1 MYWGNY
7 LKRQLG
13 LWLTVIVG
21 MSLFLCTFF
30 LWQLPMISLLNA
42 SLLFLLM
49 LLVYATIDYQKFRHE
64 QRYIADLEIEN
75 EQIRTKL
82 AKQMQRDQAFMDM
95 MRVWTHQMKVPLASL
110 DLIAQTRLPE
120 LQKQTFELENY
131 LTILLEYLRVQNT
144 ATDFRFE
151 VVNIREL
158 VNQVV
163 KKYARQFIHKN
174 LNVTI
179 VGNAMIKT
187 DAKWLTV
194 AVEQIINNAVKY
206 TESGGLRI
214 EITNQQLRM
223 TDSGIGILASDLPR
237 LFSHGFTG
245 YNGRLD
251 KKSSGLG
258 LYLSKLVLDKLSCDI
273 TVTSK
278 IDVGTTVTISFL
290 TQR

>member
-1 MYWGNY
+1 MYWCKY
-7 LKRQLG
+7 LKRQLR
-13 LWLTVIVG
+13 LFLTLIVG
-21 MSLFLCTFF
+21 MNLFLCTFF
-30 LWQLPMISLLNA
+30 LWQLPMTSLLNA

-49 LLVYATIDYQKFRHE
+49 LIIYATIDYQKFRHE
-64 QRYIADLEIEN
+64 QRYLGDLQSEN
-75 EQIRTKL
+75 AQFRTKL
-82 AKQMQRDQAFMDM
+82 AAQMQRDKAFMDI

-131 LTILLEYLRVQNT
+131 LTILLEYLRVQNIT
-144 ATDFRFE
+144 TDFRFE

-158 VNQVV
+158 VNTVI
-163 KKYARQFIHKN
+163 KKYAAQFIHKD
-174 LNVTI
+174 LKVII
-179 VGNAMIKT
+179 VGEATIQT
-187 DAKWLTV
+187 DAKWLAV

-206 TESGGLRI
+206 TETGGVRI
-214 EITNQQLRM
+214 EITDQQLRM

-278 IDVGTTVTISFL
+278 IDVGTTVVIGFL
-290 TQR
+290 TLK

>member
-1 MYWGNY
+1 MYWGKY

-13 LWLTVIVG
+13 LFLTLILG
-21 MSLFLCTFF
+21 IILFLCTFF

-42 SLLFLLM
+42 SLLFVLM
-49 LLVYATIDYQKFRHE
+49 ISIYAMVDYQKFQHE
-64 QRYIADLEIEN
+64 QRYLDDVELEN
-75 EQIRTKL
+75 LQIHTQLITQRQQ
-82 AKQMQRDQAFMDM
+82 AKDFNDI

-120 LQKQTFELENY
+120 LKKQTFELENY
-131 LTILLEYLRVQNT
+131 LTILLEYMRIQNT

-151 VVNIREL
+151 TVDIREL
-158 VNQVV
+158 VNQVI
-163 KKYARQFIHKN
+163 KKYAGQFIHKN

-179 VGNAMIKT
+179 VGNAKIKT
-187 DAKWLTV
+187 DAKWLAV

-214 EITNQQLRM
+214 EITDQQLRM

>member
-1 MYWGNY
+1 MYWGKY
-7 LKRQLG
+7 LKRQLR
-13 LWLTVIVG
+13 LFLTLIVG
-21 MSLFLCTFF
+21 MNLFLCTFF
-30 LWQLPMISLLNA
+30 LWQLPMTSLLNA

-49 LLVYATIDYQKFRHE
+49 LIIYATIDYQKFRHE
-64 QRYIADLEIEN
+64 QRYLGDLQSEN
-75 EQIRTKL
+75 AQFRTKL
-82 AKQMQRDQAFMDM
+82 AAQMQRDKAFMDI

-131 LTILLEYLRVQNT
+131 LTILLEYLRVQNIT
-144 ATDFRFE
+144 TDFRFE

-158 VNQVV
+158 VNTVI
-163 KKYARQFIHKN
+163 KKYAAQFIHKD
-174 LNVTI
+174 LKVII
-179 VGNAMIKT
+179 VGEATIQT
-187 DAKWLTV
+187 DAKWLAV

-206 TESGGLRI
+206 TETGGVRI
-214 EITNQQLRM
+214 EITDQQLRM

-278 IDVGTTVTISFL
+278 IDVGTTVVIGFL
-290 TQR
+290 TLK

>member
-13 LWLTVIVG
+13 LCLTVIVG

-82 AKQMQRDQAFMDM
+82 AKQMQRDQAFMDI

-120 LQKQTFELENY
+120 LKKQTFELENY
-131 LTILLEYLRVQNT
+131 LTILLEYLRVQNIT
-144 ATDFRFE
+144 TDFRFE

-158 VNQVV
+158 VNQVI
-163 KKYARQFIHKN
+163 KKYAAQFIHKN

-179 VGNAMIKT
+179 VGNAKIKT
-187 DAKWLTV
+187 DAKWLAV
-194 AVEQIINNAVKY
+194 AVEQLINNAVKY
-206 TESGGLRI
+206 TESGGVRI
-214 EITNQQLRM
+214 EITDQQLRM

-258 LYLSKLVLDKLSCDI
+258 LYLTKLVLDKLACNI
-273 TVTSK
+273 IVTSK
-278 IDVGTTVTISFL
+278 IDVGTTAVIDFL
-290 TQR
+290 PQR

>member
-13 LWLTVIVG
+13 LWLTIIVG

-30 LWQLPMISLLNA
+30 LWQLSMISLLNA

-151 VVNIREL
+151 VVSIREL

-214 EITNQQLRM
+214 DITDQQLRM

-278 IDVGTTVTISFL
+278 IDVGTTVAISFL

>member
-1 MYWGNY
+1 MT
-7 LKRQLG
+7 L
-13 LWLTVIVG
+13 IVG
-21 MSLFLCTFF
+21 MNLFLCTFF
-30 LWQLPMISLLNA
+30 LWQLPMTSLLNA

-49 LLVYATIDYQKFRHE
+49 LIIYATIDYQKFRHE
-64 QRYIADLEIEN
+64 QRYLGDLQSEN
-75 EQIRTKL
+75 AQFRTKL
-82 AKQMQRDQAFMDM
+82 AAQMQRDKAFMDI

-131 LTILLEYLRVQNT
+131 LTILLEYLRVQNIT
-144 ATDFRFE
+144 TDFRFE

-158 VNQVV
+158 VNTVI
-163 KKYARQFIHKN
+163 KKYAAQFIHKD
-174 LNVTI
+174 LKVII
-179 VGNAMIKT
+179 VGEATIQT
-187 DAKWLTV
+187 DAKWLAV

-206 TESGGLRI
+206 TETGGVRI
-214 EITNQQLRM
+214 EITDQQLRM

-278 IDVGTTVTISFL
+278 IDVGTTVVIGFL
-290 TQR
+290 TLK

>member
-1 MYWGNY
+1 
-7 LKRQLG
+7 
-13 LWLTVIVG
+13 
-21 MSLFLCTFF
+21 
-30 LWQLPMISLLNA
+30 
-42 SLLFLLM
+42 M

-82 AKQMQRDQAFMDM
+82 AKQMQRDQAFMDI
-95 MRVWTHQMKVPLASL
+95 MRVWTHQMKVPLSSL

-120 LQKQTFELENY
+120 LKKQTFELENY
-131 LTILLEYLRVQNT
+131 LTILLEYLRVQNIT
-144 ATDFRFE
+144 TDFRFE

-158 VNQVV
+158 VNQVI
-163 KKYARQFIHKN
+163 KKYAAQFIHKN

-179 VGNAMIKT
+179 VGNAKIKT
-187 DAKWLTV
+187 DAKWLAV
-194 AVEQIINNAVKY
+194 AVEQLINNAVKY
-206 TESGGLRI
+206 TESGGVRI
-214 EITNQQLRM
+214 EITDQQLRM

-258 LYLSKLVLDKLSCDI
+258 LYLTKLVLDKLACNI
-273 TVTSK
+273 IVTSK
-278 IDVGTTVTISFL
+278 IDVGTTAVIDFL
-290 TQR
+290 PQR

>member
-13 LWLTVIVG
+13 LWLTIIVG

-82 AKQMQRDQAFMDM
+82 AKQMQRDQAFMDI
-95 MRVWTHQMKVPLASL
+95 MRVWTHQMKVPLSSL

-120 LQKQTFELENY
+120 LKKQTFELENY
-131 LTILLEYLRVQNT
+131 LTILLEYLRVQNIT
-144 ATDFRFE
+144 TDFRFE

-158 VNQVV
+158 VNQVI
-163 KKYARQFIHKN
+163 KKYAAQFIHKN

-179 VGNAMIKT
+179 VGNAKIKT
-187 DAKWLTV
+187 DAKWLAV
-194 AVEQIINNAVKY
+194 AVEQLINNAVKY
-206 TESGGLRI
+206 TESGGVRI
-214 EITNQQLRM
+214 EITDQQLRM

-237 LFSHGFTG
+237 YHDQS
-245 YNGRLD
+245 R
-251 KKSSGLG
+251 
-258 LYLSKLVLDKLSCDI
+258 I
-273 TVTSK
+273 
-278 IDVGTTVTISFL
+278 
-290 TQR
+290 

>member
-13 LWLTVIVG
+13 LWLTFIVG

-75 EQIRTKL
+75 EQTRTKL

-110 DLIAQTRLPE
+110 DLIAQTLLPE

-131 LTILLEYLRVQNT
+131 LTILLEYLRVQNI

-214 EITNQQLRM
+214 EITDQQLRM

>member
-13 LWLTVIVG
+13 LWLTIIVG

-75 EQIRTKL
+75 EQTRTKL

-214 EITNQQLRM
+214 DITDQQLRM

-278 IDVGTTVTISFL
+278 IDVGTTVAISFL

>member
-1 MYWGNY
+1 MYWGKY

-13 LWLTVIVG
+13 LFLTLIVG

-30 LWQLPMISLLNA
+30 LWQLPMTSLLNA

-49 LLVYATIDYQKFRHE
+49 LIIYATIDYQKFRHE
-64 QRYIADLEIEN
+64 QQYLSDLQSEN
-75 EQIRTKL
+75 SQIRTKL
-82 AKQMQRDQAFMDM
+82 AAQMQRDKAFMDI

-131 LTILLEYLRVQNT
+131 LTILLEYLRVQNIT
-144 ATDFRFE
+144 TDFRFE

-158 VNQVV
+158 VNMVI
-163 KKYARQFIHKN
+163 KKYAAQFIHKD
-174 LNVTI
+174 LKVII
-179 VGNAMIKT
+179 VGEATIQT
-187 DAKWLTV
+187 DAKWLAV

-206 TESGGLRI
+206 TETGGVRI
-214 EITNQQLRM
+214 EITDQQLRI

-278 IDVGTTVTISFL
+278 IDVGTTVAIGFL
-290 TQR
+290 TLK

>member
-1 MYWGNY
+1 MYWGKY

-13 LWLTVIVG
+13 LFLTLIVG

-30 LWQLPMISLLNA
+30 LWQLPMTSLLNA

-49 LLVYATIDYQKFRHE
+49 LIIYATIDYQKFRHE
-64 QRYIADLEIEN
+64 QQYLSDLQSEN
-75 EQIRTKL
+75 SQIRTKL
-82 AKQMQRDQAFMDM
+82 AAQMQRDKAFMDI

-131 LTILLEYLRVQNT
+131 LTILLEYLRVQNIT
-144 ATDFRFE
+144 TDFRFE

-158 VNQVV
+158 VNMVI
-163 KKYARQFIHKN
+163 KKYAAQFIHKD
-174 LNVTI
+174 LKVII
-179 VGNAMIKT
+179 VGEATIQT
-187 DAKWLTV
+187 DAKWLAV

-206 TESGGLRI
+206 TETGGVRI
-214 EITNQQLRM
+214 EITDQQLRN

-251 KKSSGLG
+251 KKSSGRSRSIKDG
-258 LYLSKLVLDKLSCDI
+258 
-273 TVTSK
+273 
-278 IDVGTTVTISFL
+278 
-290 TQR
+290 

>member
-1 MYWGNY
+1 MYWGKY

-13 LWLTVIVG
+13 LFLTLILG
-21 MSLFLCTFF
+21 MILFLCTFF

-42 SLLFLLM
+42 SLLFVLM
-49 LLVYATIDYQKFRHE
+49 ISIYAMVDYQKFQHE
-64 QRYIADLEIEN
+64 QRYLDDVELEN
-75 EQIRTKL
+75 LQIHTQLITQRQQ
-82 AKQMQRDQAFMDM
+82 AKDFNDI

-120 LQKQTFELENY
+120 LKKQTFELENY
-131 LTILLEYLRVQNT
+131 LTILLEYMRIQNT

-151 VVNIREL
+151 TVDIREL
-158 VNQVV
+158 VNQVI
-163 KKYARQFIHKN
+163 KKYAGQFIHKN

-179 VGNAMIKT
+179 VGNAKIKT
-187 DAKWLTV
+187 DAKWLAV

-214 EITNQQLRM
+214 EITDQQLRM

>member
-1 MYWGNY
+1 MYWGKY

-13 LWLTVIVG
+13 LFLTLIVG

-30 LWQLPMISLLNA
+30 LWQLPMTSLLNA

-49 LLVYATIDYQKFRHE
+49 LIIYATIDYQKFRHE
-64 QRYIADLEIEN
+64 QRYLGDLQSEN
-75 EQIRTKL
+75 AQISTKL
-82 AKQMQRDQAFMDM
+82 AAQMQRDKAFMDI

-131 LTILLEYLRVQNT
+131 LTILLEYLRVQNIT
-144 ATDFRFE
+144 TDFRFE

-158 VNQVV
+158 VNMVI
-163 KKYARQFIHKN
+163 KKYAAQFIHKD
-174 LNVTI
+174 LKVII
-179 VGNAMIKT
+179 VGEATIQT
-187 DAKWLTV
+187 DAKWLAV

-206 TESGGLRI
+206 TETGGVRI
-214 EITNQQLRM
+214 EITDQQLRI

-278 IDVGTTVTISFL
+278 IDVGTTVAIGFL
-290 TQR
+290 TLK

>member
-1 MYWGNY
+1 MYWGKY

-13 LWLTVIVG
+13 LFLTLIVG

-30 LWQLPMISLLNA
+30 LWQLPMTSLLNA

-49 LLVYATIDYQKFRHE
+49 LIIYATIDYQKFRHE
-64 QRYIADLEIEN
+64 QQYLSDLQSEN
-75 EQIRTKL
+75 SQIRTKL
-82 AKQMQRDQAFMDM
+82 AAQMQRDKAFMDI

-120 LQKQTFELENY
+120 LQKQTVELENY
-131 LTILLEYLRVQNT
+131 LTILLEYLRVQNIT
-144 ATDFRFE
+144 TDFRFE

-158 VNQVV
+158 VNMVI
-163 KKYARQFIHKN
+163 KKYAAQFIHKD
-174 LNVTI
+174 LKVII
-179 VGNAMIKT
+179 VGEATIQT
-187 DAKWLTV
+187 DAKWLAV

-206 TESGGLRI
+206 TETGGVRI
-214 EITNQQLRM
+214 EITDQQLRI

-278 IDVGTTVTISFL
+278 IDVGTTVAIGFL
-290 TQR
+290 TLK

>member
-1 MYWGNY
+1 MYWGKY
-7 LKRQLG
+7 LKRQLS
-13 LWLTVIVG
+13 LFLTLIVG

-30 LWQLPMISLLNA
+30 LWQLPMTSLLNA

-49 LLVYATIDYQKFRHE
+49 LIIYATIDYQKFRHE
-64 QRYIADLEIEN
+64 QRYLGDLQSEN
-75 EQIRTKL
+75 AQFRTKL
-82 AKQMQRDQAFMDM
+82 AAQMQRDKAFMDI

-131 LTILLEYLRVQNT
+131 LTILLEYLRVQNIT
-144 ATDFRFE
+144 TDFRFE

-158 VNQVV
+158 VNMVI
-163 KKYARQFIHKN
+163 KKYAAQFIHKD
-174 LNVTI
+174 LKVII
-179 VGNAMIKT
+179 VGEATIQT
-187 DAKWLTV
+187 DAKWLAV

-206 TESGGLRI
+206 TETGGVRI
-214 EITNQQLRM
+214 EITDQQLRN

-278 IDVGTTVTISFL
+278 IDVGTTVVIGFL
-290 TQR
+290 T

>member
-278 IDVGTTVTISFL
+278 IDVGTTVAISFL

>member
-13 LWLTVIVG
+13 LWLTIIVG

-75 EQIRTKL
+75 EQIRTKM
-82 AKQMQRDQAFMDM
+82 AKQMQRDQAFIDM

-131 LTILLEYLRVQNT
+131 LTLLLEYLRVQNT

-151 VVNIREL
+151 VVSIREL

-214 EITNQQLRM
+214 EITDQQLRM
-223 TDSGIGILASDLPR
+223 TDSGIGILSSDLPR

-251 KKSSGLG
+251 KKSSSLG

>member
-1 MYWGNY
+1 MYWGKY
-7 LKRQLG
+7 LKRQLS
-13 LWLTVIVG
+13 LFLTLIVG

-30 LWQLPMISLLNA
+30 LWQLPMTSLLNA

-49 LLVYATIDYQKFRHE
+49 LIIYATIDYQKFRHE
-64 QRYIADLEIEN
+64 QQYLSDLQSEN
-75 EQIRTKL
+75 SQIRTKL
-82 AKQMQRDQAFMDM
+82 AAQMQRDKAFMDI

-131 LTILLEYLRVQNT
+131 LTILLEYLRVQNIT
-144 ATDFRFE
+144 TDFRFE

-158 VNQVV
+158 VNMVI
-163 KKYARQFIHKN
+163 KKYAAQFIHKD
-174 LNVTI
+174 LKVII
-179 VGNAMIKT
+179 VGEATIQT
-187 DAKWLTV
+187 DAKWLAV

-206 TESGGLRI
+206 TETGGVRI
-214 EITNQQLRM
+214 EITDQQLRN

-278 IDVGTTVTISFL
+278 IDVGTTVAIGFL
-290 TQR
+290 TLK

>member
-75 EQIRTKL
+75 EQTRTKL

-131 LTILLEYLRVQNT
+131 LTILLEYLRVQNI

-214 EITNQQLRM
+214 DITDQQLRM

>member
-1 MYWGNY
+1 MYWGKY
-7 LKRQLG
+7 LKRQLS
-13 LWLTVIVG
+13 LFLTLIVG

-30 LWQLPMISLLNA
+30 LWQLPMTSLLNA

-49 LLVYATIDYQKFRHE
+49 LIIYATIDYQKFRHE
-64 QRYIADLEIEN
+64 QRYLGDLQSEN
-75 EQIRTKL
+75 AQFRTKL
-82 AKQMQRDQAFMDM
+82 AAQMQRDKAFMDI

-131 LTILLEYLRVQNT
+131 LTILLEYLRVQNIT
-144 ATDFRFE
+144 TDFRFE

-158 VNQVV
+158 VNMVI
-163 KKYARQFIHKN
+163 KKYAAQFIHKD
-174 LNVTI
+174 LKVII
-179 VGNAMIKT
+179 VGEATIQT
-187 DAKWLTV
+187 DAKWLAV

-206 TESGGLRI
+206 TETGGVRI
-214 EITNQQLRM
+214 EITDQQLRI

-278 IDVGTTVTISFL
+278 IDVGTTVVIGFL
-290 TQR
+290 T

>member
-1 MYWGNY
+1 MYWGKY
-7 LKRQLG
+7 LKRQLR
-13 LWLTVIVG
+13 LFLTLIVG
-21 MSLFLCTFF
+21 MNLFLCTFF
-30 LWQLPMISLLNA
+30 LWQLPMTSLLNA

-49 LLVYATIDYQKFRHE
+49 LIIYATIDYQKFRHE
-64 QRYIADLEIEN
+64 QRYLGDLQSEN
-75 EQIRTKL
+75 AQFRTKL
-82 AKQMQRDQAFMDM
+82 AAQMQRDKAFMDI

-131 LTILLEYLRVQNT
+131 LTILLEYLRVQNIT
-144 ATDFRFE
+144 TDFRFE

-158 VNQVV
+158 VNTVI
-163 KKYARQFIHKN
+163 KKYAAQFIHKD
-174 LNVTI
+174 LKVII
-179 VGNAMIKT
+179 VGEATIQT
-187 DAKWLTV
+187 DAKWLAV

-206 TESGGLRI
+206 TETGGVRI
-214 EITNQQLRM
+214 EITDQQLRI

-278 IDVGTTVTISFL
+278 IDVGTTVAIGFL
-290 TQR
+290 TLK

>member
-131 LTILLEYLRVQNT
+131 LTILLEYLRVQNI

-278 IDVGTTVTISFL
+278 IDVGTTVAISFL